1 MPWLLTHTG
10 EALNSEH
17 IYRLYA
23 EKSKLKVAIAGLPVS
38 ATVAAD
44 LTPEGAERMLRA
56 IVEELASGFS
66 VEVVHQEV
74 RRLTGLR

>member
-1 MPWLLTHTG
+1 MPWLVTDTG
-10 EALNSEH
+10 EALNTDH
-17 IYRLYA
+17 IHRLYA
-23 EKSKLKVAIAGLPVS
+23 DKSKLKASLVGFP

-66 VEVVHQEV
+66 VEVASQQV